1 MNWNLV
7 RAVIY
12 RHMYNF
18 KHSYDRAT
26 DVFYWPLMDILL
38 WGFASVY
45 LANQSSDTPLVL
57 LIILSGL
64 MLNMVMWR
72 AQYDIT
78 VNLLEEMWAKN
89 MINMFASPLRLREWI
104 VAVII
109 LGTIKMCM
117 TLSMSVILAL
127 IIYKT
132 NLFDLGFYLIPFFAS
147 LLMTGWGIGLFISG
161 IIVYFGTKIQT
172 LAWSG
177 ISVITPFSGVFYP
190 ISVLPDWAQK
200 VSAFLPTSYIFEGM
214 RAVVTTHS
222 LPLDMLAKSI
232 ILNIILIAIGLC
244 FFIFMF
250 GKSCEKGLAR
260 LE

>member
-1 MNWNLV
+1 
-7 RAVIY
+7 
-12 RHMYNF
+12 
-18 KHSYDRAT
+18 
-26 DVFYWPLMDILL
+26 
-38 WGFASVY
+38 
-45 LANQSSDTPLVL
+45 
-57 LIILSGL
+57 
-64 MLNMVMWR
+64 
-72 AQYDIT
+72 
-78 VNLLEEMWAKN
+78 